1 MELMYTTDRNTA
13 IRAFINTVL
22 KNDHVAF
29 EQTKLFI
36 EQRKDRHEGM
46 RNERG
51 MSQDEEFKFTISMPE
66 LLGAQV
72 FKQFP
77 EILDSKKSMYE
88 FMKGFPEFCASAKP
102 FKTKYDAR

>member
-1 MELMYTTDRNTA
+1 MYTTDRNTA
-13 IRAFINTVL
+13 IRAYINTVL
-22 KNDHVAF
+22 KNDQVAF
-29 EQTKLFI
+29 EQTKAFLA
-36 EQRKDRHEGM
+36 QRKERHEAM
-46 RNERG
+46 NNERG
-51 MSQDEEFKFTISMPE
+51 MSENEEMKFTLSLPE

-77 EILDSKKSMYE
+77 EILSGKKSMYD